1 HLIQERLENLFTL
14 KKYLLEVLKSEHNI
28 FWALILLSHTCL
40 TVYRI
45 QKENDL
51 PLESSFLQ
59 EAESALNKLKTTDEY
74 LNNTNN
80 IVSRV
85 LYNQACL
92 EALKDDVD
100 SSLNLLEESLK
111 QNQKDTESYFTL
123 RDIETD
129 FDFKN
134 LLMHPKFKELC
145 NQYFNPDRK

>member
-1 HLIQERLENLFTL
+1 MEKH
-14 KKYLLEVLKSEHNI
+14 LLEALESKPNI
-28 FWALILLSHTCL
+28 FWVLILLSHTYL
-40 TVYRI
+40 TIYRI

-51 PLESSFLQ
+51 LNASSSLQ
-59 EAESALNKLKTTDEY
+59 LKEAENTLNKLKITDEY
-74 LNNTNN
+74 QNNTNN

-100 SSLNLLEESLK
+100 SSLNLLEASLK

-129 FDFKN
+129 SDFKN
-134 LLMHPKFKELC
+134 LLKHPKFKELC
-145 NQYFNPDRK
+145 NQYF